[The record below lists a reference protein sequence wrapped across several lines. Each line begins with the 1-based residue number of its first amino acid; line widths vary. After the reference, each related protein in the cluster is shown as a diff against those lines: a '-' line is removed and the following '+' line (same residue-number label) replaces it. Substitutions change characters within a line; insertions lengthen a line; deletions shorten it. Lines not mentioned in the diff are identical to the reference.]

1 MDKSLYVAMTGAK
14 EILQAQAVN
23 NYNLANANTTGFKAD
38 LSAFQSQAVVG
49 TGYASRV
56 YATDASTGWDGNEG
70 SVTTTGRSLDVAVQ
84 GQGFIA
90 VQGPNGQE
98 AYTRNGDLHLTPDG
112 VLETSAGD
120 PVLGDNGPITV
131 PPSSSI
137 KIGEDGTVSVVPL
150 GATPGTVANV
160 GRIKLVNPAADSLT
174 RESGG
179 LFQLTVAGTT
189 AAADA
194 SVKIAA
200 GALESSNVDL
210 ASAMVN
216 MIGLA
221 RSFDLQVKAM
231 QSADTNA
238 QATSQ
243 LLQTT

>member
-14 EILQAQAVN
+14 ELLQAQAVN

-38 LSAFQSQAVVG
+38 LSAFQSQAVAG

-56 YATDASTGWDGNEG
+56 YATDSTTGWDSSEG
-70 SVTTTGRSLDVAVQ
+70 SISTTGRPLDVAIQ

-98 AYTRNGDLHLTPDG
+98 AYTRNGDLQISPDG
-112 VLETSAGD
+112 VLQTSTGQA
-120 PVLGDNGPITV
+120 VLGDDGPITV
-131 PPSSSI
+131 PASGSI
-137 KIGEDGTVSVVPL
+137 KIADDGTVSVVPL
-150 GATPGTVANV
+150 GSTPGTVATI
-160 GRIKLVNPAADSLT
+160 GRIKLVNPPADSLT

-179 LFQLTVAGTT
+179 LFQLAAGGT
-189 AAADA
+189 APADA
-194 SVKIAA
+194 SVKITA

-216 MIGLA
+216 MIDLA

-238 QATSQ
+238 QSSSQ
-243 LLQTT
+243 LLQST

>member
-23 NYNLANANTTGFKAD
+23 NYNLANANTTGFKAN

-56 YATDASTGWDGNEG
+56 YATDASTGWDGSEG
-70 SVTTTGRSLDVAVQ
+70 SVTTTGRPLDVAVQ

-98 AYTRNGDLHLTPDG
+98 AYTRNGDLRLTPDG
-112 VLETSAGD
+112 VLETSTGQ

-137 KIGEDGTVSVVPL
+137 KIADDGTVSVVPQ
-150 GATPGTVANV
+150 GSTPGTVANV
-160 GRIKLVNPAADSLT
+160 GRIKLVNPPADSLV

-179 LFQLTVAGTT
+179 LFQLTTGS
-189 AAADA
+189 AAPADA
-194 SVKIAA
+194 AVKITS

-210 ASAMVN
+210 ANAMVN
-216 MIGLA
+216 MIDLA
-221 RSFDLQVKAM
+221 RTFDLQVKAM
-231 QSADTNA
+231 QSADNNA
-238 QATSQ
+238 QSSSQ